1 MEVVEG
7 DEEDEESATSV
18 NLKVAGL
25 AIGTAIACLPVFL
38 FLSKVLPDPDQF

>member
-1 MEVVEG
+1 MEVLEEEEG
-7 DEEDEESATSV
+7 EEESATTA

-38 FLSKVLPDPDQF
+38 LLSKLLPDPDQF